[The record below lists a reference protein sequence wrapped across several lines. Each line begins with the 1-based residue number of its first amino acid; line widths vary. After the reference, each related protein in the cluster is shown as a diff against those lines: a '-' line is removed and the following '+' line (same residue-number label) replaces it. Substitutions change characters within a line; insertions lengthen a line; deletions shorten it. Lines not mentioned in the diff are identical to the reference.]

1 MQRLWNSN
9 EFFHW
14 KKEFKLPWPD
24 MSPPTARCAPGEAP
38 WEITESECIDFS
50 VENTGGSPDEE
61 LRRKC
66 NNLILL
72 QHPHMHPFQPGHPAP
87 HPDNCQVKKTQIK
100 ICYCLS
106 TWWDTGQDAPP
117 AAYTRAGLGPL
128 CLNVITFRTQHFQ
141 AMLVLCYHMFYVFL
155 RHSSPKHSLDTNL

>member
-72 QHPHMHPFQPGHPAP
+72 QHPHMHPFQPGHLIQTTARW
-87 HPDNCQVKKTQIK
+87 KTQIK
-100 ICYCLS
+100 IRYCLC
-106 TWWDTGQDAPP
+106 TWWDLGLGAPP

-128 CLNVITFRTQHFQ
+128 CLNVISLKTQPFQ
-141 AMLVLCYHMFYVFL
+141 AILVLRYHMFYVFL
-155 RHSSPKHSLDTNL
+155 CDIHLLNIP

>member
-1 MQRLWNSN
+1 
-9 EFFHW
+9 
-14 KKEFKLPWPD
+14 

-72 QHPHMHPFQPGHPAP
+72 QHPHRHSFQPGHLAP
-87 HPDNCQVKKTQIK
+87 HPDNCQVKDTDKNSLLLKHMVEYWAECTTSSLHQGWAWPT
-100 ICYCLS
+100 LS
-106 TWWDTGQDAPP
+106 ESHQ
-117 AAYTRAGLGPL
+117 L
-128 CLNVITFRTQHFQ
+128 
-141 AMLVLCYHMFYVFL
+141 
-155 RHSSPKHSLDTNL
+155 